1 MHSSRDVDPPH
12 FSLSFNVTERPPTNI
27 SCTLNSIEL
36 AITMSNITRLTLA
49 AEDPNIAVQVS
60 INLRLRLGGVYQ
72 CIVSNV
78 GVHNDI
84 NVNPGITNN
93 INLTGKN

>member
-12 FSLSFNVTERPPTNI
+12 FSLSFNVTKRPPTNI
-27 SCTLNSIEL
+27 LCTLNSTEL

-49 AEDPNIAVQVS
+49 AENPNITVQVS

-72 CIVSNV
+72 CTVSNV